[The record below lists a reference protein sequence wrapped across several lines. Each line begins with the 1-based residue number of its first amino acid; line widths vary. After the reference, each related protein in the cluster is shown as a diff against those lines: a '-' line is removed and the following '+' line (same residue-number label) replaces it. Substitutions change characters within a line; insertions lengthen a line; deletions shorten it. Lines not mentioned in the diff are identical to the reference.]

1 MMTIS
6 IDYDSNG
13 DVELI
18 FEKTD
23 NCHNQAAKQTLLS
36 SGQEK
41 TAGYNVGP
49 LGVEVREV
57 RLRVSSRKLI
67 SSSRCF
73 QAMFEG
79 HGFREG
85 KELKEHG
92 FVKIELLNGMPKTIR
107 QL

>member
-1 MMTIS
+1 MTIS

-23 NCHNQAAKQTLLS
+23 NCLNQAAKQTLLS

-73 QAMFEG
+73 QSMFEG